1 MHLKI
6 LLTTVCT
13 LIFSTIYASEHYTC
27 SECVSPVVT
36 SADTLSLSPDTVP
49 LNAAAAT
56 RKGIIA
62 RVIEYFEDSNKPKKD
77 KKFDFSVIGGPH
89 YSSDTKFGIGLVA
102 AGIYRS
108 DTTHTDSVYMT
119 PESNVAI
126 YADATTSMFFILGIR
141 GTHIF
146 KDDLARMRYDVNFAS
161 IASKFWGIGY
171 ENNISNDNESRYK
184 YLCSDTRFDYIVRVA
199 ENLYIGPTVA
209 FNYVNGHDFRKP
221 WLLEGENR
229 RTFNLGVGF
238 TAEYDTRDCLTAAT
252 RGWYIRLDQ
261 RFNPRLLFN
270 KYSFS
275 LTEVNVSGFWP
286 AWRGAIIAAQVHGR
300 ITYGNTPW
308 GLLSTLGGSNN
319 MRGYFEG
326 RYRDKSEIDACLELR
341 QHVWRRNG
349 IVLWVGAGTVF
360 PRFSA
365 FRWNHVLPN
374 YGIGYRWEFKKRMNV
389 RLDLGFGRHQTGF
402 IFSINEAF

>member
-49 LNAAAAT
+49 LNAAAAK

-126 YADATTSMFFILGIR
+126 YADATTSMFFKLGIR

-171 ENNISNDNESRYK
+171 ENNINNDNESRYK

-270 KYSFS
+270 KYSLS
-275 LTEVNVSGFWP
+275 LT
-286 AWRGAIIAAQVHGR
+286 
-300 ITYGNTPW
+300 
-308 GLLSTLGGSNN
+308 
-319 MRGYFEG
+319 
-326 RYRDKSEIDACLELR
+326 
-341 QHVWRRNG
+341 
-349 IVLWVGAGTVF
+349 
-360 PRFSA
+360 
-365 FRWNHVLPN
+365 
-374 YGIGYRWEFKKRMNV
+374 
-389 RLDLGFGRHQTGF
+389 
-402 IFSINEAF
+402 

>member
-49 LNAAAAT
+49 LNAAAAK

-126 YADATTSMFFILGIR
+126 YADATTSMFFKLGIR

-374 YGIGYRWEFKKRMNV
+374 YGIGYR
-389 RLDLGFGRHQTGF
+389 
-402 IFSINEAF
+402 

>member
-13 LIFSTIYASEHYTC
+13 LTFSTVYASEHYNC
-27 SECVSPVVT
+27 SECVSPAVT
-36 SADTLSLSPDTVP
+36 SDDTLSSPADTVP
-49 LNAAAAT
+49 VNAVPSR
-56 RKGIIA
+56 RKGLIA
-62 RVIEYFEDSNKPKKD
+62 RVIEYFEDSNKPKKG
-77 KKFDFSVIGGPH
+77 KRFDFSVIGGPH

-126 YADATTSMFFILGIR
+126 YADATTSMFFKLGIR

-171 ENNISNDNESRYK
+171 ENNINNDNESRYK

-238 TAEYDTRDCLTAAT
+238 TAEYDTRDYLTAAT

-365 FRWNHVLPN
+365 FRWSHVLPN

>member
-13 LIFSTIYASEHYTC
+13 LTFSTIYASEHYTC

-49 LNAAAAT
+49 LNAAAAK

-126 YADATTSMFFILGIR
+126 YADATTSMFFKLGIR

-171 ENNISNDNESRYK
+171 ENNINNDNESRYK

>member
-1 MHLKI
+1 
-6 LLTTVCT
+6 
-13 LIFSTIYASEHYTC
+13 
-27 SECVSPVVT
+27 
-36 SADTLSLSPDTVP
+36 
-49 LNAAAAT
+49 
-56 RKGIIA
+56 
-62 RVIEYFEDSNKPKKD
+62 
-77 KKFDFSVIGGPH
+77 
-89 YSSDTKFGIGLVA
+89 
-102 AGIYRS
+102 
-108 DTTHTDSVYMT
+108 MT

-126 YADATTSMFFILGIR
+126 YADATTSMFFKLGIR

-270 KYSFS
+270 KYSF
-275 LTEVNVSGFWP
+275 
-286 AWRGAIIAAQVHGR
+286 
-300 ITYGNTPW
+300 
-308 GLLSTLGGSNN
+308 
-319 MRGYFEG
+319 
-326 RYRDKSEIDACLELR
+326 
-341 QHVWRRNG
+341 
-349 IVLWVGAGTVF
+349 
-360 PRFSA
+360 
-365 FRWNHVLPN
+365 
-374 YGIGYRWEFKKRMNV
+374 
-389 RLDLGFGRHQTGF
+389 
-402 IFSINEAF
+402 